1 MGAICHDLDHRGYNN
16 KFMIDIKSPLAQVI
30 IMVIT
35 RHVNDVCRY
44 LVWRECGSS
53 QNPRN
58 FLSVTIF
65 ENAEKHFC
73 QCYDN
78 VLIEGKETPSPN
90 IVLFICETSHTCLTM
105 TMIMTMIIIA
115 QIYTTSTMENH
126 HFTMGVSILQ
136 QEANSIFD
144 CLNPEEYKEALD
156 VMKKAILATDLAMF
170 FPNKARLANIVKVQY

>member
-30 IMVIT
+30 QNIT
-35 RHVNDVCRY
+35 YMSDDDHD
-44 LVWRECGSS
+44 
-53 QNPRN
+53 
-58 FLSVTIF
+58 
-65 ENAEKHFC
+65 H
-73 QCYDN
+73 DD
-78 VLIEGKETPSPN
+78 
-90 IVLFICETSHTCLTM
+90 
-105 TMIMTMIIIA
+105 A

-170 FPNKARLANIVKVQY
+170 FPNKARLANIVKVQYY

>member
-30 IMVIT
+30 QNIT
-35 RHVNDVCRY
+35 YMSDDDHAHD
-44 LVWRECGSS
+44 
-53 QNPRN
+53 
-58 FLSVTIF
+58 
-65 ENAEKHFC
+65 
-73 QCYDN
+73 D
-78 VLIEGKETPSPN
+78 
-90 IVLFICETSHTCLTM
+90 
-105 TMIMTMIIIA
+105 A

-170 FPNKARLANIVKVQY
+170 FPNKARLANIVKVLN

>member
-1 MGAICHDLDHRGYNN
+1 
-16 KFMIDIKSPLAQVI
+16 
-30 IMVIT
+30 
-35 RHVNDVCRY
+35 
-44 LVWRECGSS
+44 
-53 QNPRN
+53 
-58 FLSVTIF
+58 
-65 ENAEKHFC
+65 
-73 QCYDN
+73 
-78 VLIEGKETPSPN
+78 
-90 IVLFICETSHTCLTM
+90 M

-170 FPNKARLANIVKVQY
+170 FPNKARLANIVKVQYCYSEISMIV

>member
-1 MGAICHDLDHRGYNN
+1 
-16 KFMIDIKSPLAQVI
+16 
-30 IMVIT
+30 
-35 RHVNDVCRY
+35 
-44 LVWRECGSS
+44 
-53 QNPRN
+53 
-58 FLSVTIF
+58 
-65 ENAEKHFC
+65 
-73 QCYDN
+73 
-78 VLIEGKETPSPN
+78 
-90 IVLFICETSHTCLTM
+90 M

-170 FPNKARLANIVKVQY
+170 FPNKARLANIVKVQYQYLKYILSYDAAGEHV